1 MAKLSTAAWVA
12 HDLGLAASFGG
23 LLFGRTAMNPS
34 LKYIESS
41 KADRGRVLNKTWTRY
56 NTVNVLSFGFAT
68 ASWFAGRAALS
79 GRSIDEG
86 AQNLSR
92 VKDLL
97 YITGAVSGLASV
109 VSGLRLANK
118 APDGAVPIEDGSTPA
133 AETPEDAAKLIRT
146 VNVLGNVNLAI
157 TGSLIGLTTALA
169 MKANQSTGWAI
180 TSRFLP

>member
-1 MAKLSTAAWVA
+1 MAKLSTAAWIA

-41 KADRGRVLNKTWTRY
+41 KADRGRVLNKTWNRY
-56 NTVNVLSFGFAT
+56 NTVNALSFGIAT
-68 ASWFAGRAALS
+68 ASWFAGRTALS
-79 GRSIDEG
+79 GRSMDQD

-92 VKDLL
+92 IKDVL
-97 YITGAVSGLASV
+97 YISGAVSGLASV

-118 APDGAVPIEDGSTPA
+118 APDGAVPLEDGSTPSS
-133 AETPEDAAKLIRT
+133 ETPEQAQKLIRT

-169 MKANQSTGWAI
+169 MKAQQSGGWSI
-180 TSRFLP
+180 TSRLLP

>member
-1 MAKLSTAAWVA
+1 MAKLSTAAWIA

-41 KADRGRVLNKTWTRY
+41 KADRGRVLNKTWNRY
-56 NTVNVLSFGFAT
+56 NTVNVLSFGVAT
-68 ASWFAGRAALS
+68 AGWFAGRAALS
-79 GRSIDEG
+79 GRSIDQD

-92 VKDLL
+92 IKDAL
-97 YITGAVSGLASV
+97 YIAGAVSGLASV
-109 VSGLRLANK
+109 VSGLRLANQ

-133 AETPEDAAKLIRT
+133 AETPEQAQKLIRT

-157 TGSLIGLTTALA
+157 NASLIGLTTALA

-180 TSRFLP
+180 TSRLLP

>member
-1 MAKLSTAAWVA
+1 MAKLATAAWIA

-41 KADRGRVLNKTWTRY
+41 TADRGRVLNKTWNRY
-56 NTVNVLSFGFAT
+56 NTVNVLSFGLAT

-79 GRSIDEG
+79 GRSIDQD

-92 VKDLL
+92 IKDLL
-97 YITGAVSGLASV
+97 YISGAVSGLASV
-109 VSGLRLANK
+109 ISGLRLANQ
-118 APDGAVPIEDGSTPA
+118 APDGAVPIEDGSTPS
-133 AETPEDAAKLIRT
+133 AETPEEAQKLIRT
-146 VNVLGNVNLAI
+146 VNALGSVNLAI

-180 TSRFLP
+180 TSRLLP

>member
-1 MAKLSTAAWVA
+1 MAKLSTAAWIA

-41 KADRGRVLNKTWTRY
+41 RADRGRVLNKTWNRY
-56 NTVNVLSFGFAT
+56 NTVNVLSFGLAT

-79 GRSIDEG
+79 GRSIDDD

-92 VKDLL
+92 IKDAL
-97 YITGAVSGLASV
+97 YVSGAVSGLASV
-109 VSGLRLANK
+109 ISGLRLANQ
-118 APDGAVPIEDGSTPA
+118 APDGAVPIEDGSTPG
-133 AETPEDAAKLIRT
+133 AETPEQAQKLMRT

-180 TSRFLP
+180 TSRLLP

>member
-12 HDLGLAASFGG
+12 HDIALSASFGG
-23 LLFGRTAMNPS
+23 LLFGRTALNPS

-41 KADRGRVLNKTWTRY
+41 KADRGRVLNKTWNRY

-79 GRSIDEG
+79 GRSIDKDAE
-86 AQNLSR
+86 NLSR
-92 VKDLL
+92 IKDFL
-97 YITGAVSGLASV
+97 YISGAVSGLASV
-109 VSGLRLANK
+109 ISGLRLANQ
-118 APDGAVPIEDGSTPA
+118 APDGAVPIENGSTPA
-133 AETPEDAAKLIRT
+133 AETPEQAQKLLRT

-169 MKANQSTGWAI
+169 MKAQQSSGWTI
-180 TSRFLP
+180 TSKLLP

>member
-1 MAKLSTAAWVA
+1 MAKVSTAAWIA

-34 LKYIESS
+34 LQYIESS
-41 KADRGRVLNKTWTRY
+41 KADRGRVLNKTWNRY
-56 NTVNVLSFGFAT
+56 NTVNILSFGFAT

-79 GRSIDEG
+79 GRSIDDD

-92 VKDLL
+92 IKDLL
-97 YITGAVSGLASV
+97 YISGAVSGLASV
-109 VSGLRLANK
+109 VSGLRLANQ

-133 AETPEDAAKLIRT
+133 IETPEEAAKLLRT
-146 VNVLGNVNLAI
+146 VNALGSVNLAI
-157 TGSLIGLTTALA
+157 TASLIGLTTALA
-169 MKANQSTGWAI
+169 MKANQSSGWAI